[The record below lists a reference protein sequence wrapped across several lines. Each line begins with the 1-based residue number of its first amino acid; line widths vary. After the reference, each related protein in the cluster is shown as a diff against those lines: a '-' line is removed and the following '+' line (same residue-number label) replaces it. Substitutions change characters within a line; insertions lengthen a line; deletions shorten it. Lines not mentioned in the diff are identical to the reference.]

1 MITGRIDSCLLQILR
16 ILLQLRELIIDEFFE
31 VKECLT

>member
-16 ILLQLRELIIDEFFE
+16 ILLLLHELIIDEFFE